1 MDQMRHNSICNIQ
14 AAWRGYVTKK
24 DFSQTVSKIV
34 LIQSLVRKVDAYRL
48 FQYLREVKYVE
59 ESEAATK
66 IASFVKC
73 SLSVTKQK
81 TEVISNMQSI
91 RETESKASTDIS
103 KSWRKA
109 KCMWGYKQ
117 TISGKSKKNNESS
130 EPVVRPDSR
139 NSGLLF
145 QSLNEVLPLP

>member
-1 MDQMRHNSICNIQ
+1 M
-14 AAWRGYVTKK
+14 TKK
-24 DFSQTVSKIV
+24 DFSQTVSNIV
-34 LIQSLVRKVDAYRL
+34 LIQSLVRMVDAQRCCR
-48 FQYLREVKYVE
+48 YLREVNVE
-59 ESEAATK
+59 VSEAATK